1 MPYFLNDDE
10 RFFYEMVEKEIE
22 KIEINGLKLLDTYQS
37 EKTII
42 LSIKT
47 GQNLRVVKIDL
58 NTIEKDIKELKENI
72 VEKKDEIELIIK
84 KIAIKFLF

>member
-1 MPYFLNDDE
+1 MPYFLNDNE
-10 RFFYEMVEKEIE
+10 RFFYETVEKEIE
-22 KIEINGLKLLDTYQS
+22 KIQINGLKLLDTFQS

-47 GQNLRVVKIDL
+47 GSELKVIKIDL

-72 VEKKDEIELIIK
+72 IEKKEEIELIIK

>member
-1 MPYFLNDDE
+1 MPYFLNDNE
-10 RFFYEMVEKEIE
+10 RFFYETVEKEIE
-22 KIEINGLKLLDTYQS
+22 KIQINGLKLLDTFQS

-47 GQNLRVVKIDL
+47 GSQLKVIKIDL

-72 VEKKDEIELIIK
+72 IEKKEEIELIMK